1 MNMSTYTYS
10 PVPKLALALLVFSL
24 ASFAKAAKSEIIVI
38 DNFSTQYGKGFLQVN
53 SFNTSDTQTAE
64 SSGSIK
70 GNSVLRDT
78 TLNLVSSASSFAT
91 ASSFIDVGALSWN
104 NNTGVASDL
113 TIRHEFSAVNV
124 LSPFGSEFGSVDLDV
139 NQIDLGANV
148 TITLVDNNDESAS
161 FSQSVTS
168 GGAQQLTFNYDDF
181 LSVNSSL
188 DLTQIKKVTTK
199 LSQDAGQTAVD
210 MEIDSILFNT
220 PEPSSV
226 MLFSLAGIGLAS
238 RRRRKRS

>member
-1 MNMSTYTYS
+1 MSMSTYTYS

-38 DNFSTQYGKGFLQVN
+38 DNFSTQYGTGFLQVN
-53 SFNTSDTQTAE
+53 SFNTSDAQTAE
-64 SSGSIK
+64 PSGSIK

-104 NNTGVASDL
+104 NNTGVASDP

-124 LSPFGSEFGSVDLDV
+124 LSPYGSEFGSLDLDV

-168 GGAQQLTFNYDDF
+168 GGAQRLTFNYDDF

-220 PEPSSV
+220 PGPVSV
-226 MLFSLAGIGLAS
+226 MLFSLAGIGFAS